1 MFWTSSLLPPEIQAG
16 LSFAELPAAP
26 EPPAMPQAPSP
37 LEAQSLLLIDVR
49 SYAEFMAGHVAGA
62 HCLPLP
68 RLADD
73 IVHLAPDPEQPIALY
88 CASGHRAEQALG
100 LLQRLGY
107 RAACNG
113 GTPVLLARRLGL
125 AIQAGL

>member
-1 MFWTSSLLPPEIQAG
+1 MFWTSSLLPPEVQAG
-16 LSFAELPAAP
+16 LSCTSVVDPP
-26 EPPAMPQAPSP
+26 EPPGLPESPSP
-37 LEAQSLLLIDVR
+37 LEDQALLLIDVR
-49 SYAEFMAGHVAGA
+49 SYAEYMAGHVAGA

-73 IVHLAPDPEQPIALY
+73 IVHLAPDPAQPIALY

-113 GTPVLLARRLGL
+113 GTPVLLARRLGRSL
-125 AIQAGL
+125 QSGL

>member
-1 MFWTSSLLPPEIQAG
+1 MFWTSSLLPPEVQAG
-16 LSFAELPAAP
+16 LSCTSIPVAP
-26 EPPAMPQAPSP
+26 EPPSLPASPSP
-37 LEAQSLLLIDVR
+37 LDDQALLLVDVR

-73 IVHLAPDPEQPIALY
+73 IVHLAPDPAQPIALY

-113 GTPVLLARRLGL
+113 GTPVLLARRLGRAL
-125 AIQAGL
+125 QSGL

>member
-1 MFWTSSLLPPEIQAG
+1 MLWTSSLLPPEVHAV
-16 LSFAELPAAP
+16 LSVVDGPAMAEPPGLPAF
-26 EPPAMPQAPSP
+26 PSP
-37 LEAQSLLLIDVR
+37 LDARTVLLIDVR
-49 SYAEFMAGHVAGA
+49 SYSEFMAGHVAGA

-68 RLADD
+68 RLGDD
-73 IVHLAPDPEQPIALY
+73 IVHLAPDPDQPIALY

-113 GTPVLLARRLGL
+113 GTPVLLARRLGRSL
-125 AIQAGL
+125 ESGL

>member
-1 MFWTSSLLPPEIQAG
+1 MLWTSTLLPPEVQAG
-16 LSFAELPAAP
+16 LSASEWPAMP
-26 EPPAMPQAPSP
+26 EPPALLPSPSP
-37 LEAQSLLLIDVR
+37 LDAEAVLLIDVR

-62 HCLPLP
+62 RSLPLP

-73 IVHLAPDPEQPIALY
+73 IVHLAPDPDQPIALY

-107 RAACNG
+107 QAACNA
-113 GTPVLLARRLGL
+113 GTPVLLARRLGRAL
-125 AIQAGL
+125 ESGL